1 MPTTDTTISPPVALD
16 DGWIQF
22 MDGGGNQPP
31 HFADG
36 NYYRGKLIKAEDVE
50 THIGGPTG
58 HYAKL
63 TFDVA
68 GIHLHFTATLPS
80 QYINLPDCT
89 KLLKALAALGWD
101 RKQTIP
107 SLIGRTCWGRIG
119 KNRRGYEVIDD
130 LRAEVTVELNAEAP
144 K

>member
-1 MPTTDTTISPPVALD
+1 MTATDSTTTPVALD

-31 HFADG
+31 SFADG
-36 NYYRGKLIKAEDVE
+36 NYYRGKLIKAEDID
-50 THIGGPTG
+50 THVGGPTG

-68 GIHLHFTATLPS
+68 GVRLQFTATLPS
-80 QYINLPDCT
+80 QHINLAGCT

-101 RKQTIP
+101 RSQTIP
-107 SLIGRTCWGRIG
+107 SMIGRTCWCRIG

-130 LRAEVTVELNAEAP
+130 LQAEVTAELNAEAAG
-144 K
+144 